1 METLNLTKVRRTL
14 EQATKRTI
22 TDPSLSPAAVLVL
35 VYLKEGQYCTLLNK
49 RTNSVAEHKG
59 EVAFPGGK
67 KEASDTGL
75 QETALREAFEEMAIQ
90 PDDVKILGEL
100 DDVATSSK
108 YVITPFVG
116 TILHPYLF
124 TPDEREVA
132 EILEVPLGNL
142 DNPRNVRQEARLKKR
157 RLVSDKAY
165 TYNGHLIFGATA
177 KVLHMFLDLINH
189 GAPKGG
195 LWAR

>member
-49 RTNSVAEHKG
+49 RTDSVAEHKG
-59 EVAFPGGK
+59 EIAFPGGK
-67 KEASDTGL
+67 KEADDTGL
-75 QETALREAFEEMAIQ
+75 QETALREAFEEMAIR
-90 PDDVKILGEL
+90 PDDVKVLGEL

-124 TPDEREVA
+124 TPNEREVA

-177 KVLHMFLDLINH
+177 KVLHMFLGLINN

-195 LWAR
+195 LWAK